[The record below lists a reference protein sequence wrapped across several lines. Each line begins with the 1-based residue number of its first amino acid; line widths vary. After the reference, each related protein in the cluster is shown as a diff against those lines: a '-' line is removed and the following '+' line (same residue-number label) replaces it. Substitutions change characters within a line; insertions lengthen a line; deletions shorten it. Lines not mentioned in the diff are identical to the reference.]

1 MSIPSNDP
9 TVPSSPT
16 PVPAKFIVQGLKLLL
31 LVAGAFGIALP
42 SYLSDDGTIQTIA
55 GSLSLFIGAGWQ
67 LYGIFQHGQEV
78 HAAAVASARM
88 GTPVQVVRRAA

>member
-1 MSIPSNDP
+1 MSIPSNDN
-9 TVPSSPT
+9 TIPSTPT

-55 GSLSLFIGAGWQ
+55 GSLSLLIGAGWQ
-67 LYGIFQHGQEV
+67 LYGIFQHSQEV
-78 HAAAVASARM
+78 HAAAVASANAGR
-88 GTPVQVVRRAA
+88 PVQVARHA